1 MNAGEKGFT
10 LVEMLVAIGLM
21 ALMAVICWRGLA
33 YVADQ
38 RATVAREAGEIAEL
52 VRTFAQMERDLAER
66 VPNGALPA
74 PGAPSAL
81 PLALGVS
88 VIERGAEALEVTR
101 FVPQP
106 GAAPQA
112 VSVLYR
118 VSGDGLSRSTR
129 RLDDAR
135 AAGNNEVVLLPGAR
149 TLRVRVHAGGFWV
162 EPGHQGGVQPTAPA
176 TALEIAVE
184 DRDGSRYTKV
194 FAL

>member
-1 MNAGEKGFT
+1 MNHKGFT

-21 ALMAVICWRGLA
+21 ALMAVICWRGLV

-38 RATVAREAGEIAEL
+38 RQTVAREAGEIAEL

-66 VPNGALPA
+66 VPNAALPA
-74 PGAPSAL
+74 PAAPTEL
-81 PLALGVS
+81 PLAVGIYPS
-88 VIERGAEALEVTR
+88 AGGAVALEVSR

-112 VSVLYR
+112 VRVLYR
-118 VSGDGLSRSTR
+118 LNGAGLARSTR
-129 RLDDAR
+129 ALGDR
-135 AAGNNEVVLLPGAR
+135 AAPRDEVVLLPGAR
-149 TLRVRVHAGGFWV
+149 TLHVRVHAGGFWV
-162 EPGHQGGVQPTAPA
+162 EPGHETGVQPTAPA
-176 TALEIAVE
+176 TAIEVAVE

>member
-1 MNAGEKGFT
+1 MNARGFT

-21 ALMAVICWRGLA
+21 ALMAVICWRGLV

-38 RATVAREAGEIAEL
+38 RQTVTREAGEIAEL

-66 VPNGALPA
+66 VPNAALPA
-74 PGAPSAL
+74 ASAPTDL
-81 PLALGVS
+81 PLAVGVYPS
-88 VIERGAEALEVTR
+88 AGGAVALEVAR

-112 VSVLYR
+112 VRVLYR
-118 VSGDGLSRSTR
+118 LNGSGLARSTR
-129 RLDDAR
+129 ALADNR
-135 AAGNNEVVLLPGAR
+135 AAPKDEVVLLPGAR
-149 TLRVRVHAGGFWV
+149 TLHVRVHAGGFWV
-162 EPGHQGGVQPTAPA
+162 EPGHQTGVQPTAPA
-176 TALEIAVE
+176 TAIEVAVE

>member
-1 MNAGEKGFT
+1 MNAKGFT

-21 ALMAVICWRGLA
+21 ALMAVICWRGLV

-38 RATVAREAGEIAEL
+38 RQTVTREAGEIAEL

-66 VPNGALPA
+66 VPNAALPA
-74 PGAPSAL
+74 PTTPTDL
-81 PLALGVS
+81 PLAVGVFPS
-88 VIERGAEALEVTR
+88 AGGAVAFEVAR

-112 VSVLYR
+112 VRVLYR
-118 VSGDGLSRSTR
+118 LNGSGLARSTR
-129 RLDDAR
+129 ALGDNR
-135 AAGNNEVVLLPGAR
+135 APGNEVVLLPGAR
-149 TLRVRVHAGGFWV
+149 TLHVRVHAGGFWV
-162 EPGHQGGVQPTAPA
+162 EPGHQAGVQPTAPA
-176 TALEIAVE
+176 TAIEVAVE